1 MWMKDVYVPRPNDEL
16 RRLRY
21 KKYLK
26 DNFSTLENKEYLGK
40 TMLNNPLFSTLEDN
54 EYLGKTMLNN
64 SDIHEALTDN
74 TLISLIEIIL
84 DRKLKLTYTQGCTLK
99 EIEKKKF
106 SLICKDRNVGASTM
120 LIYYAIASILY
131 SRKPINVYL
140 SSIPIANRSI
150 KKQIM
155 MALTDIKERYPYFFK
170 TEIDN
175 KTGLGWNE
183 KMIGF
188 NGSTLTVGDMS
199 DLDYIYRGR
208 NVYTYDCLILDEKN
222 CKDINMEKALLFDK
236 VIICGSDVDNL
247 VRCGFS
253 PIRMRNKNQ

>member
-26 DNFSTLENKEYLGK
+26 DNFSTLEDK
-40 TMLNNPLFSTLEDN
+40 

-131 SRKPINVYL
+131 SRKPKIGRA
-140 SSIPIANRSI
+140 SCR
-150 KKQIM
+150 
-155 MALTDIKERYPYFFK
+155 ER
-170 TEIDN
+170 
-175 KTGLGWNE
+175 
-183 KMIGF
+183 
-188 NGSTLTVGDMS
+188 V
-199 DLDYIYRGR
+199 
-208 NVYTYDCLILDEKN
+208 
-222 CKDINMEKALLFDK
+222 
-236 VIICGSDVDNL
+236 
-247 VRCGFS
+247 
-253 PIRMRNKNQ
+253 